1 MAATLKPPS
10 PLDRHVLL
18 TRHRFAPIE
27 ALPWVLALATLWLFP
42 DYLTLGSQIL
52 IMILFALSLDLILG
66 YAGIVSLGHAA
77 FFGLGAYTAGILS
90 AKLGWNEPLTGLVAA
105 AAVAAVGGAVSGWFV
120 LRTRGL
126 TLLML
131 TLATTIML
139 KEIAN
144 EWGSLT
150 GGDNGLQNISID
162 PILGRFDFDLYGRT
176 AFLYALAVLFVLFL
190 FARALIHSPFGQS
203 LRGIRENQLRMPAI
217 GSPVPRQL
225 LAIYTISAAIAGV
238 AGALLAQTT
247 QFVALQTLSF
257 ERSGDV
263 LVILILGGTGRLYG
277 AFLGSVV
284 YMVLQDQLAK
294 ESPTY
299 WLFGL
304 GFVLVLVVLFA
315 RQGLLGLC
323 TDLWRMAWRKR

>member
-1 MAATLKPPS
+1 MRGSCRSATRRSSGSAP
-10 PLDRHVLL
+10 
-18 TRHRFAPIE
+18 TRP
-27 ALPWVLALATLWLFP
+27 
-42 DYLTLGSQIL
+42 GS
-52 IMILFALSLDLILG
+52 SRR
-66 YAGIVSLGHAA
+66 
-77 FFGLGAYTAGILS
+77 
-90 AKLGWNEPLTGLVAA
+90 KLGWNEPITGLVAA
-105 AAVAAVGGAVSGWFV
+105 AAVAALGGAISGWFI

-144 EWGSLT
+144 EWESVT

-162 PILGRFDFDLYGRT
+162 PILGQFDFDLYGQT
-176 AFLYALAVLFVLFL
+176 AFLYSLAVLFVLFL
-190 FARALIHSPFGQS
+190 FARALIHSPFGHS

-217 GSPVPRQL
+217 GAPVPRQL
-225 LAIYTISAAIAGV
+225 LAIYTVSAAMAGV

-247 QFVALQTLSF
+247 EFVALQTLSF

-294 ESPTY
+294 QVAD
-299 WLFGL
+299 LL
-304 GFVLVLVVLFA
+304 AVRA
-315 RQGLLGLC
+315 RADAGAGGAVRPRRALGLC
-323 TDLWRMAWRKR
+323 EERVAPHRAAQR

>member
-1 MAATLKPPS
+1 MAGRMTVPGPIES
-10 PLDRHVLL
+10 HVLL
-18 TRHRFAPIE
+18 VRHRWDPVE
-27 ALPWVLALATLWLFP
+27 GLPWLLALAALWLFP
-42 DYLTLGSQIL
+42 SYLTLGSQIL

-66 YAGIVSLGHAA
+66 FAGIVSLGHAA

-90 AKLGWNEPLTGLVAA
+90 AKLGWNEPLTGLAAA
-105 AAVAAVGGAVSGWFV
+105 AAVAALGGAVSGWFI

-144 EWGSLT
+144 EWESLT

-162 PILGRFDFDLYGRT
+162 PILGQFDFDLYGQT

-217 GSPVPRQL
+217 GAPVPRQL
-225 LAIYTISAAIAGV
+225 LAIYTISAAMAGV

-247 QFVALQTLSF
+247 EFVALQTLSF

-284 YMVLQDQLAK
+284 YMILQDQLAK

-304 GFVLVLVVLFA
+304 GLVLVLVVLFA
-315 RQGLLGLC
+315 RKGLLGLC
-323 TDLWRMAWRKR
+323 EDGWRRIRGRR